1 MKYHNIKYRNKKVK
15 HDEVRNG
22 IRTLVFVAVA
32 TLLQFIWTVSLY
44 VRLYEISTTLTL
56 VLSIFALIVALA
68 IYGEHTNTAVKMPWI
83 VLILTFPTL
92 GMPLYLMLG
101 RRGATRNMQKR
112 FEAIDRQLFP
122 KIPQNKEVFLKLE
135 EENCKVA
142 NQSRYI
148 IDYAKFPVYNDSYIE
163 YYDDASDALNAQIAS
178 LKKAKK
184 FIFMEYHAIEDA
196 ESFQKIEKVL
206 EEKVNEGV
214 EVRLFYDDIGSAV
227 FIDKSFQKKMIEK
240 GINCR
245 VFNPMIPFLNV
256 FMDNRD
262 HRKITVIDGV
272 VGFTGGYNMANEY
285 FNVVNPYGHWKDT
298 GVKIV
303 GNAVKNLTITFL
315 EIWNAI
321 NAKDVDD
328 KSYKMYLPD
337 AGKLVKSDTELRK
350 QFYKTKTG
358 YVQPY
363 ADTPMDDEHVGE
375 NVYLNAIASA
385 ETYIYFM
392 TPYLIITDD
401 MDRALGLAAK
411 RGVDVRIITPGIP
424 DKKGVYALTR
434 SYYPS
439 LIRRGVKI
447 YEYTPGFCHAKMC
460 VADDNV
466 ATVGTINLDYRSLY
480 HHFENGVFMYD
491 CPAIYDIKVDF
502 DRVFE
507 KCRYVNPKY
516 DDNRKTFTEKV
527 VYSILRLFAPLF

>member
-1 MKYHNIKYRNKKVK
+1 MKYRNKQVK

-22 IRTLVFVAVA
+22 IRTLIFVALA
-32 TLLQFIWTVSLY
+32 TTLQFIWTVSLY

-56 VLSIFALIVALA
+56 LLSIFALVVALA
-68 IYGEHTNTAVKMPWI
+68 INGEHTNTAVKMPWI
-83 VLILTFPTL
+83 VLILTFPPL

-101 RRGATRNMQKR
+101 RRGATRGMQKR
-112 FEAIDRQLFP
+112 FETIDKRLFP
-122 KIPQNKEVFLKLE
+122 KIPQDEKVFEELERENLKI
-135 EENCKVA
+135 A
-142 NQSRYI
+142 NQCRYLI
-148 IDYAKFPVYNDSYIE
+148 EYAKFPVYHDSYVE
-163 YYDDASDALNAQIAS
+163 YYHDASLALDAQIES

-196 ESFQKIEKVL
+196 ESFQRIERVL

-240 GINCR
+240 GIQCR
-245 VFNPMIPFLNV
+245 IFNPMIPFLNV

-272 VGFTGGYNMANEY
+272 VGFTGGYNLANEY
-285 FNVVNPYGHWKDT
+285 FNIVNPYGHWKDT

-321 NAKDVDD
+321 NAKDEDD
-328 KSYKMYLPD
+328 RSYRMYLPD
-337 AGKLVKSDTELRK
+337 ASKLIRSDSDLRK
-350 QFYKTKTG
+350 RFLKTKTG
-358 YVQPY
+358 YIQPY
-363 ADTPMDDEHVGE
+363 ADSPMDYEHVGE

-385 ETYIYFM
+385 EKYIYFM
-392 TPYLIITDD
+392 TPYLIITED
-401 MDRALGLAAK
+401 MNRALGLAAK
-411 RGVDVRIITPGIP
+411 RGVDVRIVTPGIP
-424 DKKGVYALTR
+424 DKKGVYTMTR
-434 SYYPS
+434 SYYPG

-460 VADDNV
+460 VADDNM

-480 HHFENGVFMYD
+480 HHFENGVLMYD
-491 CPAIYDIKVDF
+491 CPAILDIKKDF
-502 DRVFE
+502 DE
-507 KCRYVNPKY
+507 IWKECKLVNPKY
-516 DDNRKTFTEKV
+516 HDDRKTFTEKV